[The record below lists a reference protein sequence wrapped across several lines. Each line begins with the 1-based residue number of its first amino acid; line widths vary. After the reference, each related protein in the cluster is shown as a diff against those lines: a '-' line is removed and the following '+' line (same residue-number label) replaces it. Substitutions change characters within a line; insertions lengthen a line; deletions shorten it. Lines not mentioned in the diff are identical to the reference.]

1 MEHAQQRLHFTM
13 SFIGGFLAVYAV
25 LCFAGLLGSA
35 QTSNLILLTTD
46 LLSANW
52 MDFLLRIGGAIL
64 YMCAIALTVWLP
76 RRCRTDLRRISVVL
90 DMAAALVVG
99 LFPEGIP
106 PVLGLYPLF
115 FAMAFQWNSFTGADG
130 FVSSTI
136 FSTNNFRQFSMALAE
151 TPGRARSA
159 AQSRLFRKNTA
170 EFPLRRGH
178 FLPALAVS
186 GQPQRL
192 DLSAALRCRHGTA
205 DAGAEALRS
214 RMNAQEKSPRKGA
227 FFILSDCRAPA
238 AQRGDSPRGGRWYAR

>member
-52 MDFLLRIGGAIL
+52 PDLLLRIGGAVL

-76 RRCRTDLRRISVVL
+76 RKCRTDLRRISVVL

-151 TPGRARSA
+151 TLSGRSQLPKAAFFGKTLLSFHSGVAVSYLLWQLLGNRSA
-159 AQSRLFRKNTA
+159 WMCL
-170 EFPLRRGH
+170 
-178 FLPALAVS
+178 LPCALAMVQLVLES
-186 GQPQRL
+186 KQ
-192 DLSAALRCRHGTA
+192 AAA
-205 DAGAEALRS
+205 V
-214 RMNAQEKSPRKGA
+214 
-227 FFILSDCRAPA
+227 
-238 AQRGDSPRGGRWYAR
+238 

>member
-151 TPGRARSA
+151 TLAGHAQLPKAAFFGKTLLSFHCGVAISYLLWQFLGNRSA
-159 AQSRLFRKNTA
+159 WICLLPCAAAMAQLMLEPKPS
-170 EFPLRRGH
+170 
-178 FLPALAVS
+178 AVV
-186 GQPQRL
+186 
-192 DLSAALRCRHGTA
+192 
-205 DAGAEALRS
+205 
-214 RMNAQEKSPRKGA
+214 
-227 FFILSDCRAPA
+227 
-238 AQRGDSPRGGRWYAR
+238 